1 MHDAAATPVVV
12 PASPPPSTLAA
23 TRWLVIANPA
33 AGRAGPNSRAWRKL
47 ESALREAGV
56 AFDVEWT
63 RAHGD
68 GARIAA
74 EARSRGQHRFLVAG
88 GDGSL
93 HDVVNGLLRERATIG
108 DAAAGLAPTVVP
120 LALGTGNDWSRSLA
134 LPRDPAALAAIILRD
149 ASVPHDA
156 GRIDLLA
163 DSGAVRDTRWFI
175 NVAGA
180 GFDAH
185 VIERMPAR
193 TPSRLA
199 YLLGALREL
208 ARYRSPLFRI
218 VFDVPGDDGTMRTD
232 AARGRHLLAFV
243 ANGRYCGGGMHVAP
257 TAVLDDGRFD
267 VVTIAALNLQ
277 QALPKLV
284 RLYSG
289 RLLQDPAVQR
299 HVAARV
305 RIDADP
311 ATGIEADGQFVGHT
325 PASFSVE
332 RGVLRTLRGDAGSP
346 LR

>member
-1 MHDAAATPVVV
+1 
-12 PASPPPSTLAA
+12 L
-23 TRWLVIANPA
+23 
-33 AGRAGPNSRAWRKL
+33 RA
-47 ESALREAGV
+47 AGV

-63 RAHGD
+63 RARGD

-93 HDVVNGLLRERATIG
+93 HDVVNGLLRERGTTG
-108 DAAAGLAPTVVP
+108 PAGAEPVPTVVP

-134 LPRDPAALAAIILRD
+134 LPRDPAALAALILQD
-149 ASVPHDA
+149 TGVPHDA

-208 ARYRSPLFRI
+208 ARYRAPQFRLG
-218 VFDVPGDDGTMRTD
+218 FDRRDDDGTMHTVESRS
-232 AARGRHLLAFV
+232 RLLLAFV

-257 TAVLDDGRFD
+257 TALLDDGRFD
-267 VVTIAALNLQ
+267 IVTIAALNLW
-277 QALPKLV
+277 QALPRLA

-289 RLLQDPAVQR
+289 HLLQDSAVRR

-332 RGVLRTLRGDAGSP
+332 RGVLRTLRGGPEIA

>member
-1 MHDAAATPVVV
+1 MHDAAAAPVDVAP
-12 PASPPPSTLAA
+12 PAPPPAPNDT

-33 AGRAGPNSRAWRKL
+33 AGRAGPNSRAWRRL
-47 ESALREAGV
+47 ERALRDAGV
-56 AFDVEWT
+56 ALDIEWT
-63 RAHGD
+63 RAAGD

-74 EARSRGQHRFLVAG
+74 AAQARGRHRFLVAG

-93 HDVVNGLLRERATIG
+93 HDVVNGLLRQSV
-108 DAAAGLAPTVVP
+108 AAARTSPTVVP

-134 LPRDPAALAAIILRD
+134 LPRDPVALAALIRRD
-149 ASVPHDA
+149 AGVPHDA

-163 DSGAVRDTRWFI
+163 TSGAVRETRWFI

-199 YLLGALREL
+199 YLFSALREL
-208 ARYRSPLFRI
+208 VRYRSPLFRLGLEESGDG
-218 VFDVPGDDGTMRTD
+218 DVIRTEELQ
-232 AARGRHLLAFV
+232 GRRLLAFV

-257 TAVLDDGRFD
+257 TALLDDGQFD
-267 VVTIAALNLQ
+267 VVTIAALNLW
-277 QALPKLV
+277 QALPKLA

-289 RLLQDPAVQR
+289 SLLQDPAVQR
-299 HVAARV
+299 RVAARV

-311 ATGIEADGQFVGHT
+311 PSGIEADGQFVGHT
-325 PASFSVE
+325 PALFSVE
-332 RGVLRTLRGDAGSP
+332 RGVLRTLRGDRETSQ
-346 LR
+346 R